1 MYFEIKHPLI
11 QDKLTRMRNKET
23 NSTTFRDNLQELT
36 TLLAYEA
43 TKDMKLI
50 DKVIETPI
58 TTMVGK
64 KLENKICL
72 VPILRAGLG
81 MVDPLKDLIP
91 TATIGHIGLYR
102 DESSLE
108 PIEYYAK
115 MPKTIHESDVLVLDP
130 MLATGFSC
138 IKAIDIIKKH
148 NPKSIT
154 YIGII
159 ASPVGIKN
167 LQEKH
172 PEINIYIASVDEKL
186 NDDGYILPGLGDA
199 GDRLFGT
206 K

>member
-1 MYFEIKHPLI
+1 MFFEIKHPLI

-50 DKVIETPI
+50 DKEIETPI
-58 TTMVGK
+58 TKMLGK

-81 MVDPLKDLIP
+81 MVDPLKNLIP

-102 DESSLE
+102 DESSLD
-108 PIEYYAK
+108 PIEYYSK
-115 MPKTIHESDVLVLDP
+115 MPKSIHESDVLVLDP
-130 MLATGFSC
+130 MLATGHSC
-138 IKAIDIIKKH
+138 IKAIDIVKKY

-154 YIGII
+154 YIGIL
-159 ASPVGIKN
+159 ASPEGLKN
-167 LQEKH
+167 LELKH
-172 PEINIYIASVDEKL
+172 PDVNIYIASIDKKL
-186 NDDGYILPGLGDA
+186 NENGYIVPGLGDA

>member
-23 NSTTFRDNLQELT
+23 NSTTFRCNLQELT

-43 TKDMKLI
+43 TKDMKLK
-50 DKVIETPI
+50 DKEIETPI
-58 TTMVGK
+58 VKMVGK

-81 MVDPLKDLIP
+81 MVDPLKCLIP

-102 DESSLE
+102 DEGSLE
-108 PIEYYAK
+108 PIEYFSK
-115 MPKTIHESDVLVLDP
+115 LPKTIDKSDVLVLDP
-130 MLATGFSC
+130 MLATGYSC
-138 IKAIDIIKKH
+138 IKAIDIVKKH

-159 ASPVGIKN
+159 ASPEGLKN

-172 PEINIYIASVDEKL
+172 PEVNIYIASVDDKL
-186 NDDGYILPGLGDA
+186 NNDGYILPGLGDA

>member
-11 QDKLTRMRNKET
+11 QDKLTRMRNKDT
-23 NSTTFRDNLQELT
+23 NSTTFRCNLQELT

-43 TKDMKLI
+43 TKDMKLK
-50 DKVIETPI
+50 DKEIETPI
-58 TTMVGK
+58 IKMVGK

-81 MVDPLKDLIP
+81 MVDPLKSLIP

-102 DESSLE
+102 DEESLE
-108 PIEYYAK
+108 PIEYFSK
-115 MPKTIHESDVLVLDP
+115 LPKTIDKSDVLVLDP

-159 ASPVGIKN
+159 ASPEGIKN

-172 PEINIYIASVDEKL
+172 PEVNIYIASIDEKL